1 MDLPILSA
9 GAAKG
14 LVTALQQAF
23 SVDTGASIQGSFG
36 AVGAMKEKLLAG
48 EPCDVIILTA
58 ALIAELT
65 QSGHVLAGSSA
76 PLGRVRTGIAVRS
89 GQPLPDISDRAAL
102 KASLLAA
109 KGIYFPDP
117 KLATA
122 GIHFLNVLKQLGI
135 YSDVEP
141 NLRPF
146 PNGAT
151 AMLNLAQ
158 TTEAQLIGCTQITE
172 IKYTKG
178 VTLVGL
184 LPKEFELSTVYAVAV
199 CSKAAHP
206 EIARRFVEL
215 LSGRESEAMRAE
227 GGFEF

>member
-14 LVTALQQAF
+14 LVSALQQAF
-23 SVDTGASIQGSFG
+23 LVDTGASIQGSFG

-48 EPCDVIILTA
+48 EACDVIILTA
-58 ALIAELT
+58 AMISELT
-65 QSGHVLAGSSA
+65 QNGHVLAGSSA

-89 GQPLPDISDRAAL
+89 GEPLPDISDPDSLR
-102 KASLLAA
+102 KSLLAA

-122 GIHFLNVLKQLGI
+122 GIHFLNVLKQLDI
-135 YSDVEP
+135 DKDVGKY
-141 NLRPF
+141 LRPF

-151 AMLNLAQ
+151 AMMNLAQ
-158 TTEAQLIGCTQITE
+158 STEPQLIGCTQITE

-178 VTLVGL
+178 VALVGL
-184 LPKEFELSTVYAVAV
+184 LPKDFELATVYSAAVA
-199 CSKAAHP
+199 SQAAHP
-206 EIARRFVEL
+206 DIARRLVGL
-215 LSGRESEAMRAE
+215 LSGQGSEALRAE
-227 GGFEF
+227 GGFEI

>member
-14 LVTALQQAF
+14 LVTALQQGFAA
-23 SVDTGASIQGSFG
+23 DTGASIVGSFG

-48 EPCDVIILTA
+48 EACDVIILTA
-58 ALIAELT
+58 ALIEELT

-76 PLGRVRTGIAVRS
+76 PLGRVRTGIAVRT
-89 GQPLPDISDRAAL
+89 GQPLPDVSDRASL
-102 KASLLAA
+102 RASLLMAR
-109 KGIYFPDP
+109 GIYFPDP

-135 YSDVEP
+135 LSEVEQ

-151 AMLNLAQ
+151 AMMNLAQ

-172 IKYTKG
+172 IKYTQG

-184 LPKEFELSTVYAVAV
+184 LPKEFELSTVYSVAV
-199 CSKAAHP
+199 CSKAARP
-206 EIARRFVEL
+206 DIARRLVEL
-215 LSGRESEAMRAE
+215 LSGPASQAMRAE
-227 GGFEF
+227 GGFEL

>member
-151 AMLNLAQ
+151 AMLK
-158 TTEAQLIGCTQITE
+158 IGR
-172 IKYTKG
+172 
-178 VTLVGL
+178 
-184 LPKEFELSTVYAVAV
+184 
-199 CSKAAHP
+199 AH
-206 EIARRFVEL
+206 V
-215 LSGRESEAMRAE
+215 
-227 GGFEF
+227 

>member
-14 LVTALQQAF
+14 LVTALQQEF
-23 SVDTGASIQGSFG
+23 SSETGASIQGSFG

-48 EPCDVIILTA
+48 EACDVIILTA
-58 ALIAELT
+58 AMIAELT
-65 QSGHVLAGSSA
+65 QSGQVLAGSSA

-89 GQPLPDISDRAAL
+89 GQPFPDISDRDSL
-102 KASLLAA
+102 SASLLAA

-122 GIHFLNVLKQLGI
+122 GIHFLNVLKELGI
-135 YSDVEP
+135 DKRVEP
-141 NLRPF
+141 ALRPF

-158 TTEAQLIGCTQITE
+158 STEAQLIGCTQITE
-172 IKYTKG
+172 IRYTKG
-178 VTLVGL
+178 VALVGL
-184 LPKEFELSTVYAVAV
+184 LPKEFELSTVYSVAV
-199 CSKAAHP
+199 CSQAAHP
-206 EIARRFVEL
+206 DIALRLRDI
-215 LSGRESEAMRAE
+215 LSGPESEALRAE